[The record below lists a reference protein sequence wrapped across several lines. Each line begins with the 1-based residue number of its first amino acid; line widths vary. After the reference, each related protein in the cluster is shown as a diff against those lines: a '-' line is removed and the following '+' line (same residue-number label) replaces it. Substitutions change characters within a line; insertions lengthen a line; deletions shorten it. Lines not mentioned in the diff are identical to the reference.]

1 MNVARLN
8 FSHGT
13 REQHAETMALIR
25 STAQKQRKTVA
36 ILQDLAG
43 PKVRIGDFANGPVEL
58 ASGQTF
64 VLTGRDVPGDANEVS
79 VNYNPLS
86 QEVHT
91 GDTLLL
97 NDGALTLTVEKTDE
111 KDVICRVVVGGPLS
125 ARKGINAPSRSLNV
139 PFLTDKDKIDLE
151 FALQHNPDYIA
162 LSFVRNA
169 NDVREARALLG
180 DKNSAHLPAL
190 IAKFEKHEA
199 LSNMSTILEET
210 DGIMVARGDLG
221 VEIPLEQVPRVQ
233 KEIISRSNR
242 AATPVITATQM
253 LGSMAVNPRPT
264 RAEASDVANAVL
276 DGTDAV
282 MLSEET
288 AQGKYPAETVDIM
301 HKLAVDAEKTFF
313 DRQSDVTVIK
323 QSAPEAVAESAAR
336 LAIQVGAKAIV
347 TCTQSGSTARLVS
360 RMKPSV
366 PLIAV
371 TPAETTYRKLALVWG
386 AIPLL
391 MEPAESAE
399 AMERQALDS
408 VTKADLLRRGDT
420 VILTAGLPLH
430 AAGTTNNVKV
440 AVV

>member
-1 MNVARLN
+1 M
-8 FSHGT
+8 
-13 REQHAETMALIR
+13 
-25 STAQKQRKTVA
+25 
-36 ILQDLAG
+36 
-43 PKVRIGDFANGPVEL
+43 
-58 ASGQTF
+58 
-64 VLTGRDVPGDANEVS
+64 
-79 VNYNPLS
+79 
-86 QEVHT
+86 
-91 GDTLLL
+91 
-97 NDGALTLTVEKTDE
+97 
-111 KDVICRVVVGGPLS
+111 
-125 ARKGINAPSRSLNV
+125 
-139 PFLTDKDKIDLE
+139 
-151 FALQHNPDYIA
+151 
-162 LSFVRNA
+162 
-169 NDVREARALLG
+169 
-180 DKNSAHLPAL
+180 
-190 IAKFEKHEA
+190 
-199 LSNMSTILEET
+199 
-210 DGIMVARGDLG
+210 
-221 VEIPLEQVPRVQ
+221 EQVPRVQ
-233 KEIISRSNR
+233 KEVIRKSNR
-242 AATPVITATQM
+242 TATPVITATQM